1 MPTWPA
7 GRKLTNDYEQSG
19 LQFLFTKKLSN
30 MINMSPQKYKYS
42 FKNVVDHNTKVCLA
56 CIKSTATFGFNF
68 PL

>member
-30 MINMSPQKYKYS
+30 MIKMPAKRYKYYL
-42 FKNVVDHNTKVCLA
+42 KNADHKTTVNMI
-56 CIKSTATFGFNF
+56 CIISK
-68 PL
+68 